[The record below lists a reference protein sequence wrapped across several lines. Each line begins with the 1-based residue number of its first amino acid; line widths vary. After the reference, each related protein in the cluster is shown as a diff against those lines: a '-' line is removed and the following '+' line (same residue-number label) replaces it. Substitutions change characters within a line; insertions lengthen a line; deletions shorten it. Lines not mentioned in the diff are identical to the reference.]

1 MKMILRDH
9 PSLQYAYNNLQW
21 GDFEF
26 MLRGTFSDLVSPFTH
41 IFNDTTTNSRT
52 KKKKVDNRSE
62 RTELICGFK
71 VMYNQLPMQAQ
82 LRHENMR
89 GTRFETWAVL
99 ENIKL
104 VHLVR
109 RSHIRRV
116 LSVLRMKAT
125 HVAHVRDP
133 ANVTTSSMTPLVD
146 IEAKTFVDMVMK
158 SVSASNKMSKSLR
171 DSMPKTSVLEVEY
184 EQLVDNAGQFH
195 RVVDFI
201 SPDLARFVQRMKAT
215 TLQRSP
221 KSF

>member
-1 MKMILRDH
+1 
-9 PSLQYAYNNLQW
+9 
-21 GDFEF
+21 
-26 MLRGTFSDLVSPFTH
+26 
-41 IFNDTTTNSRT
+41 
-52 KKKKVDNRSE
+52 
-62 RTELICGFK
+62 
-71 VMYNQLPMQAQ
+71 MYNQLPMQAQ
-82 LRHENMR
+82 LRHEDMR

>member
-1 MKMILRDH
+1 
-9 PSLQYAYNNLQW
+9 
-21 GDFEF
+21 
-26 MLRGTFSDLVSPFTH
+26 
-41 IFNDTTTNSRT
+41 
-52 KKKKVDNRSE
+52 
-62 RTELICGFK
+62 
-71 VMYNQLPMQAQ
+71 MYNQLPMQAQ

-104 VHLVR
+104 IHLVR

-116 LSVLRMKAT
+116 LSELRMRAT
-125 HVAHVRDP
+125 HVAHVHVTTSS
-133 ANVTTSSMTPLVD
+133 NVTTSSKIPPLVD
-146 IEAKTFVDMVMK
+146 IEAKTVVDMVME
-158 SVSASNKMSKSLR
+158 SISSSNNMRKSLR
-171 DSMPKTSVLEVEY
+171 DSMPKSSVLEVEY

>member
-1 MKMILRDH
+1 
-9 PSLQYAYNNLQW
+9 
-21 GDFEF
+21 
-26 MLRGTFSDLVSPFTH
+26 
-41 IFNDTTTNSRT
+41 
-52 KKKKVDNRSE
+52 
-62 RTELICGFK
+62 
-71 VMYNQLPMQAQ
+71 MYNQLPMQAQ

-221 KSF
+221 PTACADLILNWPTIFEELRARKGELKIKSEIDDLDFALNDCAMVRATRP